1 MLWGM
6 IHSFEILAYYKLLDI
21 PLSPNVAIMYG
32 ALYDIANFS
41 LLPEDIIMSD
51 YEQLVDEYNTS

>member
-6 IHSFEILAYYKLLDI
+6 IHSFEILAYYKLFDI
-21 PLSPNVAIMYG
+21 PLPPNAAIMFN

-51 YEQLVDEYNTS
+51 YEQLTE